1 MTPAGDDE
9 TLDDDEPQLDTVM
22 IQHPGAVN
30 RIKVSI
36 PYMDIDHTAFIL
48 WPSLSPQVAPLTEH
62 RLVATWSEKGVVH
75 IWNADK
81 HVLLLDRPS
90 VGGSSSGKT
99 ITGHK
104 EAPLFSFSGHQVTQH
119 HMMSH
124 DITSYDFILH
134 VVPDRGLCLGLVFYS
149 PWSPSNGRLQQKHS
163 LVVTH
168 TRRLLE
174 GGPATMLRPHQVC
187 GRYPVES

>member
-30 RIKVSI
+30 RIRVSI

-90 VGGSSSGKT
+90 VGGASSGKT

-124 DITSYDFILH
+124 DITSYD
-134 VVPDRGLCLGLVFYS
+134 
-149 PWSPSNGRLQQKHS
+149 
-163 LVVTH
+163 VT
-168 TRRLLE
+168 
-174 GGPATMLRPHQVC
+174 
-187 GRYPVES
+187 

>member
-30 RIKVSI
+30 RIRVSI
-36 PYMDIDHTAFIL
+36 PYMDIHHTAFIRL
-48 WPSLSPQVAPLTEH
+48 PPPQVAPLTER

-90 VGGSSSGKT
+90 VGGASSGKT
-99 ITGHK
+99 IAGHK
-104 EAPLFSFSGHQVTQH
+104 EAPLFSFSGHQVTPT
-119 HMMSH
+119 SH
-124 DITSYDFILH
+124 DIT
-134 VVPDRGLCLGLVFYS
+134 
-149 PWSPSNGRLQQKHS
+149 
-163 LVVTH
+163 
-168 TRRLLE
+168 
-174 GGPATMLRPHQVC
+174 
-187 GRYPVES
+187 